1 MSNNLTPLQVC
12 ERLLGPLPQI
22 EAICG
27 QKPKAAY
34 GWRRSSAYREA
45 GDIPS
50 PRHMRSLLA
59 HSAARGLGLT
69 EAHLI
74 WGAPAAEIETILAT
88 RVVTAPPALA
98 AE

>member
-22 EAICG
+22 EAVCG

-34 GWRRSSAYREA
+34 CWRRPSAYRAA

-50 PRHMRSLLA
+50 TRHMRSLLA

-74 WGAPAAEIETILAT
+74 WGASAAEIDSILAT
-88 RVVTAPPALA
+88 RRVVEPPIA